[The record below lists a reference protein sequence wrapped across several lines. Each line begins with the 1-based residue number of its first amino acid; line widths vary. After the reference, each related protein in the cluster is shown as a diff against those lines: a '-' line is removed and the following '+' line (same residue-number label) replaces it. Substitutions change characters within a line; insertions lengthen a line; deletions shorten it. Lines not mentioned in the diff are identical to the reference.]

1 MPSAQRPSASPAAG
15 LTAWQLALIW
25 LLLAGFIGAI
35 WHGSNAAYRDAL
47 LRERGRELLAI
58 AALKIEFVRIW
69 LQERR
74 SDAALM
80 SHRAAIV
87 QALARR
93 PAGTDFSGDAALA
106 GLLREARDL
115 YDYDAI
121 HLVGADGKV
130 IAAAPEETPRHADAV
145 SMAKAAVGTGG
156 IVVASSGPDDAG
168 DRPLVEIAAPVL
180 AGGRAQGATVL
191 CVSPRRRLDA
201 LFALWPAPNV
211 SGETFLFESRNGRIA
226 YLTGL
231 RHADAQQLRR
241 RADEPSLPAAMAA
254 RGEQGMAEGI
264 DYRGASVLAAI
275 GQVPGM
281 PWYVVAKLDRD
292 EIMAPAR
299 RQALWSGA
307 LAALL
312 ALSLGLAML
321 FAWRRNRSELELAR
335 QTAALAAVRAQRD
348 AVVREVHHRIKNH
361 LQGLAGLLRQQVARR
376 AELRPQIEEC
386 AAQINAIA
394 VVHGLQGHDN
404 SGRIGLRGLVA
415 DVADSLHGITGLAIE
430 LQPAPG
436 QCFRAGPC
444 QPTDACRWSVRHE
457 EAVPL
462 ALVLNELFTNAL
474 RHGDDAAPPVFDLRC
489 EDSGAKLVLHNRGRL
504 PEGLDFSA
512 GKGLGTGLTLVRSLL
527 PAEGIAVGLANAGDG
542 RVETTLSIAPPVL
555 AGPAPVATGNQADS
569 RR

>member
-47 LRERGRELLAI
+47 LRERGRELQAI

-80 SHRAAIV
+80 SRRAAIM

-93 PAGTDFSGDAALA
+93 PAGTDFSGDAALT

-130 IAAAPEETPRHADAV
+130 IAAAPEETPRHVDAV
-145 SMAKAAVGTGG
+145 SMAKSAIGTGR

-201 LFALWPAPNV
+201 LFSLWPAPNV

-254 RGEQGMAEGI
+254 RGKQGVAEGI

-321 FAWRRNRSELELAR
+321 FAWRRSRSELELAR

-361 LQGLAGLLRQQVARR
+361 LQG
-376 AELRPQIEEC
+376 
-386 AAQINAIA
+386 
-394 VVHGLQGHDN
+394 HDN

-415 DVADSLHGITGLAIE
+415 DVADSLRGIAGLAIE

-555 AGPAPVATGNQADS
+555 AGLAPVATGNQADS